1 MGRVKSLE
9 AVAECFLQRVKPI
22 FGVQG
27 DLRQLNPI
35 CATCGAPGT
44 GKSQLLDYIA
54 SNLGEH
60 VTEHYKEHPDFIKA
74 VKSAIPLLI
83 TYNGWSCTSQ
93 EEDVNLKAYFA
104 LRILA
109 TFGFFPVLQ
118 FTFFRYFFPFTSGNT
133 WEHFAKW
140 AAASP
145 KFSVLTA
152 RDAIKVVLKHSGAK
166 SVFLGVDELL
176 KVDTSPMHSNVHIIL
191 TIVGALL
198 DTFRPHK
205 PGDDNS
211 VLFCVVT
218 SLDALQLS
226 SSQTRSGR
234 L

>member
-109 TFGFFPVLQ
+109 TFGF
-118 FTFFRYFFPFTSGNT
+118 SC
-133 WEHFAKW
+133 
-140 AAASP
+140 SP
-145 KFSVLTA
+145 IF
-152 RDAIKVVLKHSGAK
+152 I
-166 SVFLGVDELL
+166 FQ
-176 KVDTSPMHSNVHIIL
+176 
-191 TIVGALL
+191 
-198 DTFRPHK
+198 
-205 PGDDNS
+205 
-211 VLFCVVT
+211 VLFSFYFRQYLGTFCKVGC
-218 SLDALQLS
+218 SKS
-226 SSQTRSGR
+226 
-234 L
+234 